1 MSVHGTDTKCKMHVP
16 YVKVHVPYEKDE
28 VITQT

>member
-1 MSVHGTDTKCKMHVP
+1 MSVHDTDAKCKMHVP
-16 YVKVHVPYEKDE
+16 YVKVHVPYENDE